1 MKIAL
6 IVVGALVAAILI
18 VVAIGYS
25 LPVKHVA
32 SREATLSAPPDSVFA
47 IITDIDKFPAWRP
60 SVKRIERVS
69 PGDATPSDSLQYR
82 EHGDDGVILYSVD
95 EKVAPHRMVT
105 RIADP
110 SLPFGGR
117 WTYELMPTS
126 NGGTTLRIT
135 EDGEVYNPLFRF
147 MSKYVF
153 GHYHTMDGYLRDLR
167 ARLTGE

>member
-6 IVVGALVAAILI
+6 MILAVVAAFILI

-25 LPVKHVA
+25 LPVQHRV
-32 SREATLSAPPDSVFA
+32 SREATFAAPADSVFA
-47 IITDIDKFPAWRP
+47 IITDIEKFPAWRKGLTR
-60 SVKRIERVS
+60 VERVS
-69 PGDATPSDSLQYR
+69 PPGAEPSGALQYR
-82 EHGDDGVILYSVD
+82 EVGGDGDILYSVD
-95 EKVAPHRMVT
+95 ESEPPTRLVT
-105 RIADP
+105 RIADK

-117 WTYELMPTS
+117 WTYALTPAT

-153 GHYHTMDGYLRDLR
+153 GHNRTIDNYLRDLR
-167 ARLTGE
+167 ARVDG